1 MTRRSPA
8 RKQGKIVASEAMQ
21 PPTTTQ
27 PRTAQNNLLL
37 GLPFALLVLTGL
49 CLFFIPAVVIRPFSY
64 QSPRALAVAMAV
76 RQQAPLW
83 TVLVAALSLLLAV
96 RLWRRIS
103 HWKEALLVLGMLFV
117 SASAVMS
124 RVDYFEW
131 MFHPV
136 PAPGFTSAE
145 KAKLDPAQMV
155 MAVRFG
161 TETRAYPIGA
171 MAYHH
176 VVNDVVAGVP
186 IAVTY

>member
-1 MTRRSPA
+1 
-8 RKQGKIVASEAMQ
+8 
-21 PPTTTQ
+21 
-27 PRTAQNNLLL
+27 
-37 GLPFALLVLTGL
+37 
-49 CLFFIPAVVIRPFSY
+49 LFFIPAVVIRPFRY
-64 QSPRALAVAMAV
+64 QSPKALAVAMAV
-76 RQQAPLW
+76 RQEAPLW
-83 TVLVAALSLLLAV
+83 SVVVVGVCLGLTLT
-96 RLWRRIS
+96 LWPRIS
-103 HWKEALLVLGMLFV
+103 HWKKALLLLGMLIV

-136 PAPGFTSAE
+136 PVPGFTSAE
-145 KAKLDPAQMV
+145 QARLDSAQMV

-161 TETRAYPIGA
+161 TEARAYPIRA